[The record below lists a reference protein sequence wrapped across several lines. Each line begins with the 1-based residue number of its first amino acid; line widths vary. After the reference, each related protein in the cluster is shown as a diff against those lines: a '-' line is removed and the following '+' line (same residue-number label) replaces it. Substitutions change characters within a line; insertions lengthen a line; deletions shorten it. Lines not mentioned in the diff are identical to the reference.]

1 MSLDGF
7 RQESRGLNSVQ
18 KRRVFYVLELQ
29 RPEVSLFQFIGKVYF
44 NVDLEINNLL
54 KRSFT
59 WSLRLAAMCESGLLK
74 GLCCFSGSL

>member
-44 NVDLEINNLL
+44 NMDLEINNLL
-54 KRSFT
+54 K
-59 WSLRLAAMCESGLLK
+59 
-74 GLCCFSGSL
+74 